1 MRSLS
6 AAELLEVWERGQ
18 LATPVNRALLLL
30 AAAEPETPPE
40 ALAALAVGRRNARL
54 LRLRECTF
62 GPGLKS
68 VTTCPT
74 CGEWLELALE
84 VSELLQ
90 AFAPVSEDTT
100 ADGPVW
106 LDAEDGRVRFR
117 LPTSLDLAAV
127 AGAGEAAPAALLERC
142 VEEVADAEPALPP
155 EVAAAVAERM
165 AEADPLAD
173 PELALTCPACG
184 DRWSAPLD
192 VVAYFWTE
200 IEAWARRTLH
210 EVHLLASAY
219 GWSEG
224 TILALSPQRRQAYL
238 ELVST

>member
-6 AAELLEVWERGQ
+6 AAELLDVWERAQ
-18 LATPVNRALLLL
+18 AALPLDRALLLL
-30 AAAEPETPPE
+30 AAAEPETPPA
-40 ALAALAVGRRNARL
+40 ALAALAVGQRNARL
-54 LRLRECTF
+54 LRLRERIF
-62 GPGLKS
+62 GPRLKS

-74 CGEWLELALE
+74 CAERLELEFE

-90 AFAPVSEDTT
+90 AFAPAAED
-100 ADGPVW
+100 AGGPGSLW
-106 LDAEDGRVRFR
+106 LDAEGGRVRFH

-127 AGAGEAAPAALLERC
+127 SDAGEEASVALLERC
-142 VEEVADAEPALPP
+142 VEEIPGAELALPP

-192 VVAYFWTE
+192 VVSYFWTE

-219 GWSEG
+219 GWTEG